1 MARGDGDTQ
10 GGTLHLL
17 PACRALPVSCPPPQ
31 CKGCHP
37 TYTHTHIPL
46 KTQLAAPSPDPSA
59 IFTPELIIPPQHQL
73 RALPPLCCC
82 LPRDPT
88 AGGARR
94 SVQTKHP
101 PARGKPNIL
110 LIGAMPPKK
119 DKASS
124 GLQSRRLPKGLPAR
138 GAREGPRKRGTP
150 QPSRV
155 HPCTSLPGAAGRA
168 QRWQQVCSA
177 GQRGEAGGTH

>member
-1 MARGDGDTQ
+1 MGTRRAARSICS
-10 GGTLHLL
+10 LL
-17 PACRALPVSCPPPQ
+17 AVPSPCPVPHPNA
-31 CKGCHP
+31 KGATP
-37 TYTHTHIPL
+37 LTHTHTHSPL
-46 KTQLAAPSPDPSA
+46 KTQLPAPSPDPSA

-82 LPRDPT
+82 LPRDPR

-101 PARGKPNIL
+101 PAQGKPNL
-110 LIGAMPPKK
+110 LIEVMPPKK
-119 DKASS
+119 DKASP

-168 QRWQQVCSA
+168 RRWQQVCSA